1 MPKRAAT
8 PKPKA
13 ADKKAKAKPKSK
25 AESTPPLRPVDPG
38 EYHDIHRWA
47 RRVPVACSTLPSA
60 LPPVAPTAEIPTS
73 QNTQDTLAET
83 VPANEV
89 QLCPSAANANSSG
102 DLLQR
107 RDHHTTRA
115 LDETVSASRA
125 GDGHQAQPAERQPS
139 EVCPPPADRLPAE
152 LLPGDGCLFAALRQP
167 DAHPGGDVADLERLE
182 GPGHS
187 ALAARDAHQRDQPAE
202 REPGE
207 VCPPPA
213 DRLPAE
219 HRPGDGR
226 LFAALQQPDAHPGG
240 DGAALQR
247 PDEPGDSALAAR
259 DARQQDQPAE
269 REPGEVC
276 PPPADRLPAE
286 HRPDDGRLF
295 AALPQP
301 DVQRVAAHDGRQLD
315 QPLLAALTHP
325 GGDLQRLEGQP
336 AEREP
341 GHGPVCRQDRPSER
355 EPGEVCL
362 PPAECLPTERRPG
375 DGCLL
380 AANLQQH
387 DAAPQHPARQQE
399 QPAERQPG
407 DGHAPSALAGK
418 FGPKSLF
425 CRSLGE

>member
-47 RRVPVACSTLPSA
+47 RRVPIACSTLPSA

-89 QLCPSAANANSSG
+89 QLCPNANSSG
-102 DLLQR
+102 DLLHR

-125 GDGHQAQPAERQPS
+125 GDGHQAQPAERQPG

-152 LLPGDGCLFAALRQP
+152 LLPGDGCLLAALRQP
-167 DAHPGGDVADLERLE
+167 DAHPGGDVADLEHLE
-182 GPGHS
+182 GPGH
-187 ALAARDAHQRDQPAE
+187 
-202 REPGE
+202 
-207 VCPPPA
+207 
-213 DRLPAE
+213 
-219 HRPGDGR
+219 
-226 LFAALQQPDAHPGG
+226 
-240 DGAALQR
+240 
-247 PDEPGDSALAAR
+247 SALAAR

-295 AALPQP
+295 AALPHP

-325 GGDLQRLEGQP
+325 GGDGADLQRLEGQP
-336 AEREP
+336 AELEP
-341 GHGPVCRQDRPSER
+341 GHGPVCRQDQPSER

-362 PPAECLPTERRPG
+362 PPAECLPAERRPG

-387 DAAPQHPARQQE
+387 DGRPQHFEGTGFGRLLAAAPQHPARQQE

-407 DGHAPSALAGK
+407 DGRAPSALAGK
-418 FGPKSLF
+418 FGPKPF
-425 CRSLGE
+425 